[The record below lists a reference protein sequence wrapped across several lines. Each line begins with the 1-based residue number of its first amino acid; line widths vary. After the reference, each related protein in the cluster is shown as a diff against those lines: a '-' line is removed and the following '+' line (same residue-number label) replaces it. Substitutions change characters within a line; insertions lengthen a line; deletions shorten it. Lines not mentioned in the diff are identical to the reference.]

1 MMIDINITSLPF
13 AVPWNGRIV
22 FQVVGTGSVATVS
35 LNGGSTTYNLN
46 SGNALVNGAIY
57 EFSMAV
63 ALGDSFT
70 VSNATFV
77 RGFFVSEVM
86 A

>member
-1 MMIDINITSLPF
+1 MMIDINIASLPF
-13 AVPWNGRIV
+13 AVPCNGRIV
-22 FQVVGTGSVATVS
+22 FQVAGTGSVATVS

-46 SGNALVNGAIY
+46 SGYTLINGAIY
-57 EFSMAV
+57 EFGMAV

-70 VSNATFV
+70 VSGATFI
-77 RGFFVSEVM
+77 RGFFISEVM